1 MSSFLKH
8 LSMGV
13 LALLPAFSLAALQPG
28 KVQVGKTTGTVTL
41 SDAKDT
47 RLPLASGV
55 VFQDG
60 ARVETGVNSTAEL
73 IFSNGS
79 TLILTPGTFVEV
91 RTFRQVAS
99 ADIVEPYRQLE
110 KDPSPSIT
118 EVEVARGKVI
128 GEVRKLNA
136 LSAYSVKTPT
146 GLVRIRGTVFS
157 VEYRVD
163 AKGIGTNVVSCVRGS
178 VESTVYSSN
187 VGAVSVDPGMQSTA
201 SVPTAALLA
210 SIARGPAEGAPAAA
224 AALAPVKVMVFP
236 IPAEDLSELSDT
248 LAAVSSLPAEVAA
261 TIKSM
266 AQTAP
271 SRATI
276 FPNGATE
283 PAAALARVVGDRD
296 EDKGKVAQSKAG
308 APGAPVSSS
317 NGGGGTSMDD
327 NLRRL
332 SDNVNR
338 SVEQKQLNPTPT
350 GI

>member
-1 MSSFLKH
+1 
-8 LSMGV
+8 
-13 LALLPAFSLAALQPG
+13 
-28 KVQVGKTTGTVTL
+28 
-41 SDAKDT
+41 
-47 RLPLASGV
+47 
-55 VFQDG
+55 
-60 ARVETGVNSTAEL
+60 
-73 IFSNGS
+73 
-79 TLILTPGTFVEV
+79 
-91 RTFRQVAS
+91 
-99 ADIVEPYRQLE
+99 
-110 KDPSPSIT
+110 
-118 EVEVARGKVI
+118 
-128 GEVRKLNA
+128 
-136 LSAYSVKTPT
+136 
-146 GLVRIRGTVFS
+146 
-157 VEYRVD
+157 
-163 AKGIGTNVVSCVRGS
+163 
-178 VESTVYSSN
+178 
-187 VGAVSVDPGMQSTA
+187 
-201 SVPTAALLA
+201 VPTAALLA